1 MTLLKL
7 CGACLLVAA
16 LAMILRDAGARLA
29 PLVGLA
35 GGVAV
40 LLVLLPRYRPILE
53 LLSGLTEDALFSS
66 LLSLGLRAV
75 ALCVLIEVTAGIL
88 RDMGEGGLATRLE
101 WCGRLE
107 LILLALP
114 TVGELLSIAS
124 SYLS

>member
-1 MTLLKL
+1 
-7 CGACLLVAA
+7 
-16 LAMILRDAGARLA
+16 MILRDAGARLA